1 MKKYAEIENNL
12 VKNISNHDDA
22 AELPSGWID
31 VTSIPCSI
39 GWPIESGVPLAKP
52 SSWHTVN
59 GDNTGWEVTAENQVL
74 KDEYDAE
81 QQRAADIYNEQESTG
96 LKHLTV
102 DQAKQIITDR
112 IDIVRALPESNLTE
126 IQAKIAEL
134 CDQTEWLLK
143 RVAVFLL
150 N

>member
-1 MKKYAEIENNL
+1 MKTLAEIENNL
-12 VKNISNHDDA
+12 VVNIAVFND
-22 AELPSGWID
+22 EFVVQNNWID
-31 VTSIPCSI
+31 VSSVQCSI
-39 GWPIESGVPLAKP
+39 GDPIVDGLPVQKP
-52 SSWHTVN
+52 SEFHTVT
-59 GDNTGWEVTAENQVL
+59 GDHTGWEITPENQVL

-81 QQRAADIYNEQESTG
+81 QQRAEDIYNEQESTG

-112 IDIVRALPESNLTE
+112 IDIIRALPESNLTE